1 MGYTTIF
8 TGAFKVTP
16 IVEIET
22 TMRLN
27 LWLNSRHYMR
37 AFPKESELMDKT
49 IFGSAGEKGQFIMPS
64 LSLAKAQLIKR
75 GIDPTIAPWLLYD
88 SEDDMPVPKITGKSS
103 DETAHLIA
111 ELCVKYN
118 TPPGSLPSLHS
129 DFMIVQDP
137 QHQCSWLMW
146 NQSEKSYK
154 LKLWGEFLWWL
165 LLELGYT
172 AEGTISA
179 RGEDADDRWHM
190 ISTENSFCVYNGF
203 GKPTYDKEAKAAM
216 KQSEKAAKL

>member
-8 TGAFKVTP
+8 KGAFKVTP

-22 TMRLN
+22 VMRLN
-27 LWLNSRHYMR
+27 LWLNSRHYTR

-49 IFGSAGEKGQFIMPS
+49 IFGSAGEKGQFIIPS
-64 LSLAKAQLIKR
+64 LSLAKERLIKS
-75 GIDPTIAPWLLYD
+75 GIDPTIAPWLLYN
-88 SEDDMPVPKITGKSS
+88 SEDDMPVPGFLGGNS

-111 ELCVKYN
+111 EASAKYS
-118 TPPGSLPSLHS
+118 TPPGLLPSLYS
-129 DFMIVQDP
+129 DFIIVQDP

-154 LKLWGEFLWWL
+154 MELWGEFLWWL
-165 LLELGYT
+165 LLKLGYT
-172 AEGTISA
+172 TEGIISA
-179 RGEDADDRWHM
+179 KGEDADDQWHM
-190 ISTENSFCVYNGF
+190 TATQNSFCVYNGF
-203 GKPTYDKEAKAAM
+203 GSPTYDKESKAAM